1 MTAGTASYTTNRL
14 AAERPV
20 CLGSR
25 LTPTLTPPLAG
36 ALLTTRQAT
45 GNVIQYQAGRWV
57 KCLVGLYVAVATP
70 LSWAG
75 VGAFCTD
82 TTEPGAALQ
91 DRLIQVAAVVKT
103 ELAASGHRAAIVA
116 RSGLAL
122 QRLGQRYSHAGV
134 SLQASP
140 NAPWSVR
147 QLYFACNEQ
156 RPRIFDQGL
165 PGFVLGVHDAEVG
178 FVSALLLPPE
188 PEARLTQAALNDT
201 LALHLL
207 GSTYSANAH
216 AFALTFQN
224 CNQWLA
230 ELLATAWGGLRVET
244 RDDLRA
250 NAPDGQRE
258 QTPDAL
264 GAQATAAM
272 PDVLHARAQAQ
283 AWLQQQGYQA
293 TVLQVGWA
301 PLLWLANLS
310 PWLHTRDHPAADLA
324 AARLRVSMPEGLAHF
339 VQQQYPSTQRL
350 EVCYTSQHVVV
361 RRGWTPL
368 PDDCQP
374 AEGDRV
380 VYWETYF
387 DSNESKK

>member
-1 MTAGTASYTTNRL
+1 M
-14 AAERPV
+14 AERPDFLV
-20 CLGSR
+20 LCLTVTR
-25 LTPTLTPPLAG
+25 A
-36 ALLTTRQAT
+36 TTRVRAELVSGQIT
-45 GNVIQYQAGRWV
+45 NPMIERRAGYGLKW
-57 KCLVGLYVAVATP
+57 LVGLYLAVAAP
-70 LSWAG
+70 FSWASLS
-75 VGAFCTD
+75 AFCTD
-82 TTEPGAALQ
+82 TTEPGAAVQ
-91 DRLIQVAAVVKT
+91 DRLIQVAAVVKA

-122 QRLGQRYSHAGV
+122 KRLGQRYSHAGV

-147 QLYFACNEQ
+147 QLYFACDEQ

-188 PEARLTQAALNDT
+188 PEAALTQAALDDA
-201 LALHLL
+201 LALQLL

-230 ELLATAWGGLRVET
+230 ELLATAWGGQQM
-244 RDDLRA
+244 A
-250 NAPDGQRE
+250 APDGRRAD
-258 QTPDAL
+258 TPD
-264 GAQATAAM
+264 GS
-272 PDVLHARAQAQ
+272 PDTLRARAQAQ
-283 AWLQQQGYQA
+283 TWLRQQGYQA
-293 TVLQVGWA
+293 TVLDISWG

-324 AARLRVSMPEGLAHF
+324 AARLRVSMPEGLERF
-339 VQQQYPSTQRL
+339 VRQQHPTTQRL
-350 EVCYTSQHVVV
+350 EVCYTSKHAVV

-374 AEGDRV
+374 AEGDHV
-380 VYWETYF
+380 VPL
-387 DSNESKK
+387 NGQ